1 MAFGSIFL
9 FDEFSFSWTSAI
21 LVNLRVTVSLI
32 SIWLVVLLFVESLL
46 DVFLFKRAFFHF
58 NRHFDFLSSTR
69 LSLKLM
75 SRLSVTRLNR
85 LGYLRSSVLVEF
97 VVVAS
102 ELIKSFF
109 AEKVA
114 VWIYEWSIFVHVE
127 PCLVI
132 FASWRVPLLFLL
144 LLLQVLVNLILV
156 SGVVRCAWSSL
167 LNWTT
172 GLWTR
177 CSSIQLW
184 TSWVVIFWV
193 WVAPCFV

>member
-1 MAFGSIFL
+1 MVRLSVIAAFGSIFL

-114 VWIYEWSIFVHVE
+114 VWIYE
-127 PCLVI
+127 
-132 FASWRVPLLFLL
+132 
-144 LLLQVLVNLILV
+144 
-156 SGVVRCAWSSL
+156 
-167 LNWTT
+167 
-172 GLWTR
+172 
-177 CSSIQLW
+177 
-184 TSWVVIFWV
+184 
-193 WVAPCFV
+193 